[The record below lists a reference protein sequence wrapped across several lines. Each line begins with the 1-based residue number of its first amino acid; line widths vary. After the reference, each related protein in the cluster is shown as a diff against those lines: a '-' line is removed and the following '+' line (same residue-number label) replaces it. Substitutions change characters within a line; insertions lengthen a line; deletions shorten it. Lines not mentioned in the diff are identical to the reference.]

1 MFLVFFRC
9 YHRHESRLATVNSKI
24 NFGNTASYLLPESQP
39 EFEANSETNSVT
51 SESAEQLTGKFY
63 FEKYFKSVIC
73 VLKS

>member
-1 MFLVFFRC
+1 M
-9 YHRHESRLATVNSKI
+9 NSKI
-24 NFGNTASYLLPESQP
+24 NFGNTASYLLPESQS

-63 FEKYFKSVIC
+63 FENYIKSVIC